1 MLWPEFDWEF
11 KPAVQSR
18 VPAIRV
24 VLVGSAVALMGGT
37 PGYLLCYGRGC
48 CWEFKFVSHWPL
60 V

>member
-24 VLVGSAVALMGGT
+24 VLVGSAVALMGDALGS
-37 PGYLLCYGRGC
+37 GVFL
-48 CWEFKFVSHWPL
+48 
-60 V
+60 